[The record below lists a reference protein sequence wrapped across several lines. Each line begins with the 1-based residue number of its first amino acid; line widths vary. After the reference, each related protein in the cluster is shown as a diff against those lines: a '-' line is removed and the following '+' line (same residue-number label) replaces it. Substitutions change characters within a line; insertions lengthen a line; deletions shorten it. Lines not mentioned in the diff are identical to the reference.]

1 MKTNIWQPPQ
11 LRAGAHTGEEE
22 RHATWFELFY
32 DLIFVVVVAQLAD
45 FLKHHLSMTGFAQY
59 IFLFI
64 PVWWSWVGATFYA
77 TRFDT
82 DDMGHRMLTILQM
95 FAVMAM
101 AISASNGFGKSS
113 VAFALSYVAVRM
125 VLMVQYLRAMY
136 YVKDAGVLIKGY
148 MLGFSIAAAIWF
160 VSVFVPVPYRFILWG
175 IAIIVDY
182 ATPLILGKV
191 QVEFPPHLMHLPERF
206 GLFIIIVLGE
216 SISGVVRGIYNLSWT
231 PASLATAIA
240 GLSIVIS
247 LWLMYFENPDS
258 TDMWDKLEERL
269 FHTYNLWIYSHLP
282 LAIFITA
289 SAVGVELII
298 SSSAN
303 PTLNPT
309 LSDSIRWVFCGSVI
323 CCLLTLWT
331 VRFASTTIVSK
342 TKRDPDILR
351 LITALTI
358 LILAFA
364 GKQLSHLTIIAIVA
378 VMCVV
383 VVAVD
388 LYKQSS

>member
-1 MKTNIWQPPQ
+1 MTTGIWQPPR

-45 FLKHHLSMTGFAQY
+45 LLKHQLSIIGFIKY
-59 IFLFI
+59 IFLFM

-95 FAVMAM
+95 FAVMAL
-101 AISASNGFGKSS
+101 AVSVSNAFGKSS
-113 VAFALSYVAVRM
+113 VAFALSYVAVRA
-125 VLMVQYLRAMY
+125 VLMIQYLRAMY
-136 YVKDAGVLIKGY
+136 YVREASVLIKGY

-160 VSVFVPVPYRFILWG
+160 VSVFLPVPYSFILWG

-182 ATPLILGKV
+182 ATPLIMGNV

-216 SISGVVRGIYNLSWT
+216 SIAGVVRGIYALNWSLT
-231 PASLATAIA
+231 SLATAIM
-240 GLSIVIS
+240 GSSIVIS

-258 TDMWDKLEERL
+258 TNMWDTLEEKL
-269 FHTYNLWIYSHLP
+269 FHVYNLWIYSHLP

-298 SSSAN
+298 SSSVKSN
-303 PTLNPT
+303 LPDN
-309 LSDSIRWVFCGSVI
+309 IRWIFYVSVI
-323 CCLLTLWT
+323 CCLLSLWI
-331 VRFASTTIVSK
+331 VRLASTIIVSK
-342 TKRDPDILR
+342 SDPDLLR
-351 LITALTI
+351 LSTAIAI
-358 LILAFA
+358 LILAITGA
-364 GKQLSHLTIIAIVA
+364 HLSHLTTIAIVA
-378 VMCVV
+378 VMCATVV
-383 VVAVD
+383 TAD
-388 LYKQSS
+388 LYKQKTL

>member
-1 MKTNIWQPPQ
+1 MKTNIWQPPR

-45 FLKHHLSMTGFAQY
+45 FLKHHLSISGFIQY

-82 DDMGHRMLTILQM
+82 DDLGHRVLTIVQM
-95 FAVMAM
+95 FAVMAL
-101 AISASNGFGKSS
+101 AVSVSNGFDKSS
-113 VAFALSYVAVRM
+113 VAFALSYVAVRT
-125 VLMVQYLRAMY
+125 VLMVQYARAMY
-136 YVKDAGVLIKGY
+136 YVREAGALIKGY
-148 MLGFSIAAAIWF
+148 TMGFSIAAAMWF
-160 VSVFVPVPYRFILWG
+160 VSVFVPSPYRFILWG
-175 IAIIVDY
+175 MAIIVDY

-216 SISGVVRGIYNLSWT
+216 SLSGVVRGIYNLSWN
-231 PASLATAIA
+231 PASLATAGM

-258 TDMWDKLEERL
+258 TDMWDTLQEQL

-303 PTLNPT
+303 LNIP
-309 LSDSIRWVFCGSVI
+309 DNVRWIFCGSVI
-323 CCLLTLWT
+323 CCLITLWI

-342 TKRDPDILR
+342 GKRDHDILR
-351 LITALTI
+351 LATAGAI
-358 LILAFA
+358 LILAIT
-364 GKQLSHLTIIAIVA
+364 GKHLSHLATIAIVA
-378 VMCVV
+378 VMSAV
-383 VVAVD
+383 VVAAD
-388 LYKQSS
+388 LYKQK

>member
-1 MKTNIWQPPQ
+1 MKTNIWQPPR

-45 FLKHHLSMTGFAQY
+45 FLKRHLSFDGFVQY

-82 DDMGHRMLTILQM
+82 DDLGHRMLTILQM
-95 FAVMAM
+95 FAVMAL
-101 AISASNGFGKSS
+101 AVSVSNGFGKSS
-113 VAFALSYVAVRM
+113 VAFALSYVAVRT
-125 VLMVQYLRAMY
+125 VLMIQYIRAMY
-136 YVKDAGVLIKGY
+136 YVKEAGALIKGY
-148 MLGFSIAAAIWF
+148 MLGFSIAAAIWLI
-160 VSVFVPVPYRFILWG
+160 SVFVPAPYRFILWG
-175 IAIIVDY
+175 MAIIADY

-216 SISGVVRGIYNLSWT
+216 SISGVVRGIYTLNWT
-231 PASLATAIA
+231 PASLATAIM

-258 TDMWDKLEERL
+258 TDMWDKLQERL
-269 FHTYNLWIYSHLP
+269 FHAYNLWIYSHLP

-298 SSSAN
+298 SSSIT
-303 PTLNPT
+303 PE
-309 LSDSIRWVFCGSVI
+309 LSDIIRWIFCGSVT

-351 LITALTI
+351 LITALAI
-358 LILAFA
+358 LLLAFA
-364 GKQLSHLTIIAIVA
+364 GKQLSHLAIIAIVA
-378 VMCVV
+378 VMCLVV
-383 VVAVD
+383 VVVD